1 MSSRTWRVAI
11 GSIFAES
18 SHFLTTRIDRSY
30 FENTYIYVRDDL
42 FKLAGTDCEIA
53 GALTICKSKNAEVVP
68 LVAARSVSGGPVTDE
83 CYAEL
88 KQLLL
93 TPLQQA
99 MPVDGVILPL
109 HGAMT
114 TLSDDDPEGD
124 LIHAVREIVG
134 QSVPIIVTL
143 DLHAHVTQKM
153 VENAD
158 AIIGFTHYPHDDT
171 FTTGQRSA
179 NLLFKILRG
188 EARPVTVMAKV
199 PVICSGINGM
209 TFGDAPMAHLT
220 QQARELE
227 KQPDILSVS
236 IFHVQPSID
245 IPGMGSGGLVIA
257 NGDIE
262 VAEHEARKLAEDY
275 WARRQD
281 FEPEIIPVAE
291 AIQRGRAI
299 ESGPVLLVDTADCV
313 GGGAA
318 GDSIALLE
326 RLLDLGVTE
335 PTFLMVIDPE
345 AAVSCSKAGI
355 GQKISLELGY
365 KIDPSWGKSIKVEGI
380 VRHLFDGKFRYR
392 GGIYGGT
399 IGDMGLS
406 AVFQVGAIQILIM
419 SRPTYDWLDE
429 QFRAAGLDA
438 RDAKFIG
445 VKNPMNYN
453 FAYRDVAKA
462 AFVVDTPGPT
472 PPTLR
477 NMPFKRLNRPFFP
490 VDSDIPDLQPAILKS
505 SVRS

>member
-1 MSSRTWRVAI
+1 MPSRTWRVAI

-18 SHFLTTRIDRSY
+18 SHFLTTRIDRFY
-30 FENTYIYVRDDL
+30 FENTYIYERNDL

-53 GALTICKSKNAEVVP
+53 GALTICERENATVVP
-68 LVAARSVSGGPVTDE
+68 LVAARSVSGGPATDD

-99 MPVDGVILPL
+99 LPVDGVILPL

-124 LIHAVREIVG
+124 LIHAVRQIVG
-134 QSVPIIVTL
+134 KSVPIIVTL

-153 VENAD
+153 VEFSD

-171 FTTGQRSA
+171 FTTGERSA
-179 NLLFKILRG
+179 NLMFKILRG
-188 EARPVTVMAKV
+188 EAHPVMAMAKV

-220 QQARELE
+220 RRARELE
-227 KQPDILSVS
+227 NDPSILSVS

-257 NGDIE
+257 DGDLE
-262 VAEHEARKLAEDY
+262 RAESEACKLAEEY

-291 AIQRGRAI
+291 AVQRGREI
-299 ESGPVLLVDTADCV
+299 DGGPVLLVDTADCV

-318 GDSIALLE
+318 GDSVALLQK
-326 RLLDLGVTE
+326 LLELEVTE

-345 AAVSCSKAGI
+345 AALRCAEAGI
-355 GQKISLELGY
+355 GQKILLELGY
-365 KIDPSWGKSIKVEGI
+365 KIDPSWGESIQVEGR
-380 VRHLFDGKFRYR
+380 VRHLLDGKFRYR

-399 IGDMGLS
+399 IGDMGLC
-406 AVFQVGAIQILIM
+406 AVFQVGAMQILMM

-453 FAYRDVAKA
+453 FAYRDLAKA

-477 NMPFKRLNRPFFP
+477 HMPFKRLARPFFP
-490 VDSDIPDLQPAILKS
+490 VDKDIPGLEPTILKS
-505 SVRS
+505 SG